1 MAIKNIHAPLGENDV
16 SALRSGDMVNVSG
29 IIYVARDTAHR
40 KMVDALGKGA
50 ALPFHLE
57 GQIVYYCGPSPA
69 REGQIIG
76 AAGPTTSNRMDV
88 YTPLLLANGMKAC
101 IGKGSRSE
109 KVRKALCRYKG
120 VYLAAI
126 GGCGA
131 LLSRRITAS
140 EIIAFPE
147 LGPEAIHRLEVKNFP
162 AIVVNDMYGND
173 LYKEGKRRFEIT
185 VDGEG

>member
-1 MAIKNIHAPLGENDV
+1 MVVKKIHAPLGGNDI
-16 SALRSGDMVNVSG
+16 SALRSGDTVSISG
-29 IIYVARDTAHR
+29 VIYIARDAAHK
-40 KMVDALGKGA
+40 KMIDALGKGDG
-50 ALPFHLE
+50 LPFNPE
-57 GQIVYYCGPSPA
+57 GQIIYYCGPSPA
-69 REGQIIG
+69 GEGQVIG

-88 YTPLLLANGMKAC
+88 YTPLLLACGMKAS

-109 KVRKALCRYKG
+109 EVRKALCRYKG

-131 LLSRRITAS
+131 LLSRRITAC
-140 EIIAFPE
+140 EIIAYPE

-173 LYKEGKRRFEIT
+173 LYEEGRKRFEIT
-185 VDGEG
+185 DGGEG